1 MDEVIV
7 EGLEENDFL
16 ILEKILKTYKVS
28 LADEVSYSEFL
39 NVYNKVKQV
48 IDYLEE

>member
-7 EGLEENDFL
+7 EGLEESDFL

-28 LADEVSYSEFL
+28 LADEVSFSE
-39 NVYNKVKQV
+39 VHSIYNKVKQV

>member
-7 EGLEENDFL
+7 EGLVEGDFL

-28 LADEVSYSEFL
+28 LADEVSFGEVLSI
-39 NVYNKVKQV
+39 YNKVKQV
-48 IDYLEE
+48 LDYLEE